1 MKKILQSLM
10 TLAMLLGITQ
20 FGQAQETTYSV
31 TVDWG
36 IPGAVQLKTAGKI
49 IEGIPADA
57 TSYTVTSTDQWFSV
71 VVMPNYGYAGL
82 TRQPRLKKRAPQS
95 AVSTNSAV
103 KP

>member
-49 IEGIPADA
+49 IEGMPQVTPLPPL
-57 TSYTVTSTDQWFSV
+57 TSGS
-71 VVMPNYGYAGL
+71 
-82 TRQPRLKKRAPQS
+82 RL
-95 AVSTNSAV
+95 
-103 KP
+103 

>member
-36 IPGAVQLKTAGKI
+36 IPRSS
-49 IEGIPADA
+49 A
-57 TSYTVTSTDQWFSV
+57 TENRGQDNRRHTCRCHKLHRY
-71 VVMPNYGYAGL
+71 L
-82 TRQPRLKKRAPQS
+82 H
-95 AVSTNSAV
+95 
-103 KP
+103 

>member
-49 IEGIPADA
+49 IEGIPPMPQVTPLPPL
-57 TSYTVTSTDQWFSV
+57 TSGS
-71 VVMPNYGYAGL
+71 
-82 TRQPRLKKRAPQS
+82 RL
-95 AVSTNSAV
+95 
-103 KP
+103 